1 MSNPI
6 RDTSKLYNDL
16 STAYENTSDKI
27 ERFEKCYILADKATY
42 NDIHYVISMLRE
54 NNSLGAEDSLFA
66 GDFTDIVKG
75 VLKAF
80 TGKTHMKHAFL
91 LDILEEARE
100 RKRPSNF

>member
-6 RDTSKLYNDL
+6 RDTSILYDSL
-16 STAYENTSDKI
+16 STVYENTTDKI
-27 ERFEKCYILADKATY
+27 VRFQKCYDLANEANYT
-42 NDIHYVISMLRE
+42 DIHYVISMLRE

-66 GDFTDIVKG
+66 GDFTDMLRSL
-75 VLKAF
+75 LKAF

-100 RKRPSNF
+100 RKRP

>member
-6 RDTSKLYNDL
+6 RDTSKLYDDL
-16 STAYENTSDKI
+16 SAIYENTSDKI
-27 ERFEKCYILADKATY
+27 ERFKKSYALADEADY

-54 NNSLGAEDSLFA
+54 NSSLGAEDSIFA
-66 GDFTDIVKG
+66 GDFTDIIKS

-100 RKRPSNF
+100 RKRPSGF

>member
-6 RDTSKLYNDL
+6 RNTSTLYDSL
-16 STAYENTSDKI
+16 STVYENTTDKI
-27 ERFEKCYILADKATY
+27 ERFQKCYDLANEANYT
-42 NDIHYVISMLRE
+42 DIHYVISMLRE

-66 GDFTDIVKG
+66 GDFTDMLRSL
-75 VLKAF
+75 LKAF

-100 RKRPSNF
+100 RKRP